1 MIHDDHGDF
10 GGCAGPLRCG
20 KGTTWEGGQRV
31 PGLISYP
38 GHIEPGTSHALTTI
52 LDIMPTIMSIVGGDM
67 PDDGVSY
74 DLSDLLFDGREVKRE
89 VYLFCTIITVD
100 TSIFYGSWPWNFDW
114 GKECRMI
121 FTQHE
126 LRTITIFIAYHH
138 T

>member
-1 MIHDDHGDF
+1 MYNVAEKLKIANDFDFDIEFLNSPLIHEDHGDF

-74 DLSDLLFDGREVKRE
+74 DLSDLLFNGGEVK
-89 VYLFCTIITVD
+89 L
-100 TSIFYGSWPWNFDW
+100 
-114 GKECRMI
+114 
-121 FTQHE
+121 E
-126 LRTITIFIAYHH
+126 L
-138 T
+138 